1 MDDLKFYSMKY
12 KHREKELIENE
23 NQVGFLNDSEE
34 TKLRKEEKLEGAAEK
49 KKYYV
54 ASLDSVGDII
64 PQTKGRL
71 AKDEAYQ
78 NALRQKK
85 ITELKRSHRY
95 TEEFPPKKG
104 EYSIKK
110 NRMIFNLGGRQVV
123 DVKVTINPP
132 EAANTYRK
140 DDVTFISDDHT
151 KKFYQLEVDVD
162 GKKKGKIQFPFPN
175 PTSIEY
181 LGGGGEGWSESHRY
195 LLTFGNTSKYKDLQ
209 YSIRRLDPKFL
220 GYKRGPLDLLQSGD
234 IEPNPGPQ
242 QVVKSCPNIV
252 EVGNALIACRQTERC
267 VIPCH
272 YHAVAIAK
280 PPLTGAQRRIFEK
293 EKRKKKPKT
302 FSYQKCAQKTPKKC
316 HDHHVHICSESRTQ
330 CWVPAADIV
339 KPKVVEPTADD
350 RAKMDY
356 DHMTPTSGVVDDRKK
371 ARKATPPTTTANKG
385 APVSAKGKE
394 RLVPE
399 TKPVSDDTSNTK
411 NVDSDPVSEVP
422 VASSSKTPVPK
433 NTENLTSPRVSFKQR
448 PLPPLPTSGVCPNKN
463 GQPAKETTPRG
474 GGTPL
479 APSVKAKPAK
489 ILDEDGFE
497 LVVNRRKREK
507 SPSIAS
513 TRGKAK
519 LNKTGVEEAPDPYK
533 FDGVYHQHIHIS
545 KKDFK
550 EVEMRTLTNNAR
562 LSLTGVIISK
572 ILGGDG
578 AKEDLNWYGQPAE
591 TARKRFDTHNELGD
605 RLIREHNVDTY
616 TKVLGV
622 KLSKKVLKRP
632 TSKLDQLYDGFVK
645 VKIAPKFSRRLF
657 SKEIAVRVLDN
668 GQVSDAFLSRLLTTG
683 KQSAYGASLCEKYPQ
698 VYLNSVLYTL
708 TRLVAK
714 DVKSLEVATRK
725 QKTDFI

>member
-1 MDDLKFYSMKY
+1 MKF
-12 KHREKELIENE
+12 KHREKDFIENE
-23 NQVGFLNDSEE
+23 NEVGFLNESEQR
-34 TKLRKEEKLEGAAEK
+34 KLRKEEKLEGAMEK

-71 AKDEAYQ
+71 ARDEAYQ

-85 ITELKRSHRY
+85 ITELKRSHQY
-95 TEEFPPKKG
+95 TEEYPPKKG
-104 EYSIKK
+104 EYTIKK

-132 EAANTYRK
+132 EAANTYHK

-151 KKFYQLEVDVD
+151 KSYYQLEVDVD
-162 GKKKGKIQFPFPN
+162 GKKKGKIQFPFPK
-175 PTSIEY
+175 PTAIEY

-195 LLTFGNTSKYKDLQ
+195 LLTFSDTSKYKGLQ

-220 GYKRGPLDLLQSGD
+220 GYKQGPLDLLRSGD

-242 QVVKSCPNIV
+242 QMVKPCPNVV
-252 EVGNALIACRQTERC
+252 ELGSALIACRHTERC

-302 FSYQKCAQKTPKKC
+302 YSYQKCPQKVPKKC
-316 HDHHVHICSESRTQ
+316 HDHHVHICPESRTQ
-330 CWVPAADIV
+330 CWVPAADTV
-339 KPKVVEPTADD
+339 KEKVVKPTADD

-356 DHMTPTSGVVDDRKK
+356 DHMTPRSGVVDDRKK
-371 ARKATPPTTTANKG
+371 AQKAKSNTATTNQGVPA
-385 APVSAKGKE
+385 SAKGKE

-399 TKPVSDDTSNTK
+399 TKPVSNDTSKPK
-411 NVDSDPVSEVP
+411 NVDETTISEVP
-422 VASSSKTPVPK
+422 IASSSKTPVEK
-433 NTENLTSPRVSFKQR
+433 VKEELTTPPLPFRQR
-448 PLPPLPTSGVCPNKN
+448 PLPPLPTGGGCPNNK
-463 GQPAKETTPRG
+463 GQQTKENTPRG
-474 GGTPL
+474 GGVPL

-489 ILDEDGFE
+489 IVDEDGFE
-497 LVVNRRKREK
+497 LVANKRKREK

-519 LNKTGVEEAPDPYK
+519 LNKTGVEEAPDPFK
-533 FDGVYHQHIHIS
+533 FDGVHHQIIHIS

-550 EVEMRTLTNNAR
+550 EVEMRTLTNNSR
-562 LSLTGVIISK
+562 LSLTGVIVSK
-572 ILGGDG
+572 MLGGDG
-578 AKEDLNWYGQPAE
+578 AKDDLNWYGQPAE
-591 TARKRFDTHNELGD
+591 TAKKRFDPHNELGD
-605 RLIREHNVDTY
+605 RLTREHNVDAY

-622 KLSKKVLKRP
+622 KLTKKVLNRP

-645 VKIAPKFSRRLF
+645 VKIAPKFSERLF

-683 KQSAYGASLCEKYPQ
+683 KQSAYGASLCEKHPQ

-714 DVKSLEVATRK
+714 DVKSSEVATRK